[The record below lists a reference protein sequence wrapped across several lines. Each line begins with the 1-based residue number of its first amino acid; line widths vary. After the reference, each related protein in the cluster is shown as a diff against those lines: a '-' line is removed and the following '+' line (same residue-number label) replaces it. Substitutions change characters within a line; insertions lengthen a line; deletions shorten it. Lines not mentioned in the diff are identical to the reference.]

1 MNQFIRADQK
11 EGLSNDQILAE
22 IKKFFADKSDLKK
35 VLLVP
40 PDITRLNAYAGPITI
55 MIYYLLKDK
64 CEVEVMP
71 ALGTHMPMTEAE
83 LAFMYPGIPYDR
95 FRVHN
100 WRTDV
105 VKIGDVPLDFVEEI
119 SENRFHEGI
128 EVEINKRIVDP
139 SYDLILS
146 IGQVVPHEVAGM
158 ANYSKNIFVG
168 CGGKKMIDRSHMI
181 SALYGIERV
190 MGVDGTPTHKLFDYV
205 SDKFL
210 KDRPIFYLLTV
221 TATDADDIVHVQ
233 SLAIGNKREIFEK
246 SIVVSQESNFDFLE
260 KPIKKAVVYLKPE
273 EFRTTWVGNKSIYRT
288 RMAMADGG
296 ELIVIAPGLKQFGE
310 ADIQDHLIRKY
321 GYVGFEKVG
330 KLVEENEDLRDNY
343 GVAAHLIH
351 GSSEGRFTIT
361 YAPGFLTRE
370 EIESVNFNY
379 MPLEEALRRYP
390 VDKMKEGEN
399 LINGEEVFYIS
410 NPALGLWAYK
420 G

>member
-55 MIYYLLKDK
+55 MIYDLLKDK

-95 FRVHN
+95 FQVHN

-105 VKIGDVPLDFVEEI
+105 VKIGDVPMDFVEEI

-210 KDRPIFYLLTV
+210 RDRPIYYLLTV
-221 TATDADDIVHVQ
+221 TTTDADDVVHVQ

-321 GYVGFEKVG
+321 GYVGFERVG

>member
-55 MIYYLLKDK
+55 MIYDLLKDK

>member
-55 MIYYLLKDK
+55 MIYDLLKDK

-105 VKIGDVPLDFVEEI
+105 VKIGDVPMDFVEEI

-210 KDRPIFYLLTV
+210 KDRPIYYLLTV
-221 TATDADDIVHVQ
+221 TTTDADDVVHVQ

-296 ELIVIAPGLKQFGE
+296 KLIVIAPGLKQFGE

-370 EIESVNFNY
+370 EIESVNFKY

-390 VDKMKEGEN
+390 VDKMKEGVN

>member
-55 MIYYLLKDK
+55 MIYDLLKDK

-105 VKIGDVPLDFVEEI
+105 VKIGDVPMDFVEEI